1 MVNEE
6 IKSGYN
12 KVVIWGSSERMI
24 IEMIRS
30 STTQYR
36 SVVNRHP
43 GVLERLWPAYYDA
56 GFFILNPTE
65 EVFRQRIKKSIK
77 IALDVARSYDAADAK
92 QERELAEEKRQEA
105 QKKMELD
112 QFVATLKEQV
122 IM

>member
-12 KVVIWGSSERMI
+12 KVVVWGNAEQMT
-24 IEMIRS
+24 IEMVRS
-30 STTQYR
+30 STSQYR
-36 SVVNRHP
+36 TVINRHP
-43 GVLERLWPAYYDA
+43 GILERLWPACYDP
-56 GFFILNPTE
+56 GLFILRPTE

-77 IALDVARSYDAADAK
+77 IALDVARSYDEADAK

-112 QFVATLKEQV
+112 QFIATLKEQV
-122 IM
+122 T